1 MWAERE
7 RWRQRV
13 RVGVF
18 VVAVCTL
25 VIAWWRYERDPRS
38 MPGLFSPIDSWL
50 GDTPTTNRPAPS
62 TATAGPDWRQRRTRS
77 RTRPAASG
85 QPGGVA
91 VLVPLPTGLAH
102 QLAGPSC
109 QVLPAPD
116 ASPTT
121 TNP

>member
-38 MPGLFSPIDSWL
+38 MPLLFSPIDSWL

-62 TATAGPDWRQRRTRS
+62 TATA
-77 RTRPAASG
+77 ASSS
-85 QPGGVA
+85 A
-91 VLVPLPTGLAH
+91 STG
-102 QLAGPSC
+102 
-109 QVLPAPD
+109 
-116 ASPTT
+116 
-121 TNP
+121 